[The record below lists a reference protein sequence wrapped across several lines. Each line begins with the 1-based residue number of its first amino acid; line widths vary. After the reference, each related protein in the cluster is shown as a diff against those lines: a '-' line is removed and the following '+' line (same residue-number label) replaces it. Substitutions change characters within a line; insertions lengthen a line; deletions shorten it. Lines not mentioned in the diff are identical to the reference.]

1 MLRGVLRLLLRASL
15 YYAVVYFAWLPVQ
28 PLFMRSLAL
37 GSERALR
44 LIQRPPLVTSVTVV
58 DNVVTISSYV
68 TGLGTPMAAW
78 NGGTI
83 HVYMVATIALILAVP
98 LRAWSTRL
106 RLLGLGGA
114 VVWCAAMAICTV
126 QLETL
131 AETYAVQH
139 LGITLHTPGEKTW
152 LERVNGALVA
162 LGMLLLPAAF
172 FLSSYLALWRD
183 DEAQAPARTKPLVR
197 GGRSGRSAALSVA
210 SLAAVALVLAFVIV
224 ARATRQDLEPRD
236 YLDGWTKLAGLNPQF
251 VPAQVNAGLR
261 LDEAGRVDEAIA
273 AYRKALGID
282 PDRTIARY
290 NLGNA
295 LARKGLFADA
305 AQAYETVLAREPDH
319 AAAHKNLGI
328 ALLYLDRPCDALA
341 HLERSAA
348 LDLRTSEDV
357 RVASQIAALRS
368 RCAR

>member
-1 MLRGVLRLLLRASL
+1 MSGRRSSSRAPWVSGSSGPSGSSGRVLRGVLRLLLRASL

-106 RLLGLGGA
+106 RPLGLGGA
-114 VVWCAAMAICTV
+114 VVWCAAMTICTV

-139 LGITLHTPGEKTW
+139 LGITLHTPGEKAW
-152 LERVNGALVA
+152 LERVNGTLVA

-172 FLSSYLALWRD
+172 FLSSYLALWRGTG
-183 DEAQAPARTKPLVR
+183 AHAHVRTKPVVR
-197 GGRSGRSAALSVA
+197 SGRSGRSAALSGATPAAGALGVA
-210 SLAAVALVLAFVIV
+210 VLIG
-224 ARATRQDLEPRD
+224 ARAAPQRPAPR
-236 YLDGWTKLAGLNPQF
+236 G
-251 VPAQVNAGLR
+251 
-261 LDEAGRVDEAIA
+261 
-273 AYRKALGID
+273 
-282 PDRTIARY
+282 
-290 NLGNA
+290 
-295 LARKGLFADA
+295 
-305 AQAYETVLAREPDH
+305 
-319 AAAHKNLGI
+319 
-328 ALLYLDRPCDALA
+328 
-341 HLERSAA
+341 
-348 LDLRTSEDV
+348 
-357 RVASQIAALRS
+357 
-368 RCAR
+368 